1 MVVLVVVVVVVV
13 VVTLRLIK
21 MTGAQSACTRCVYSV
36 YSARC
41 GAAERSR
48 DTRRAGN
55 RACARPRVTCQMT
68 SQYGATSGGRRT
80 RSKETPDE
88 RSKQSLAESAPSGWR
103 SRVASRRLA
112 YRRVPL
118 HSEVSCRCG
127 LTGSLC
133 AHLRCFC
140 CCYRCRPIPLPLPI
154 VESSAAAHI
163 GDNATC
169 TITDTSSR
177 ARHRAPA
184 NELNYFRAAAIHRTR
199 LRGTRTLDR
208 SISRDK

>member
-1 MVVLVVVVVVVV
+1 MWCGR
-13 VVTLRLIK
+13 TF
-21 MTGAQSACTRCVYSV
+21 TRH
-36 YSARC
+36 APC
-41 GAAERSR
+41 GQPRMRTATRDVPNDVAVWSDEWRPEDEKQGDAERAFQAKSSR
-48 DTRRAGN
+48 E
-55 RACARPRVTCQMT
+55 CA
-68 SQYGATSGGRRT
+68 
-80 RSKETPDE
+80 EW
-88 RSKQSLAESAPSGWR
+88 LA
-103 SRVASRRLA
+103 VSRRLA

-140 CCYRCRPIPLPLPI
+140 CCYRCRPIPLPLHI